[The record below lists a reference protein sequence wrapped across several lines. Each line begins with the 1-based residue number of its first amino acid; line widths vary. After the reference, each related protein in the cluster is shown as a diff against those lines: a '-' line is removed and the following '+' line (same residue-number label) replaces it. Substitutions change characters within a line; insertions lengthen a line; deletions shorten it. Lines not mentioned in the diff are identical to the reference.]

1 MKQFTTHIKW
11 PGLKRILQLG
21 GILGMAFACTDE
33 IAWDLKYQEEDLI
46 VVEGKI
52 TDEAKQHEVYLSK
65 PLYEMNGKPEPVSG
79 LIVEITDGRNIHP
92 LHEDRSR
99 PGTYLTS
106 AGFAGKVNQGYQL
119 RIHQGDKL
127 ITAISYL
134 RAVTPFQ
141 NMLIYPVQTNPPLFE
156 VNITDSD
163 EPAIVRLELDWS
175 HVPGYDTLS
184 YDQNHALIY
193 HYTLGTIDVNRMFPP
208 ERENVRFPP
217 GTLVFREKE
226 SVNVPYEEFLR
237 GMVSETD
244 FRGGVFDVLPGNAR
258 TNLTEGAI
266 GYFTAAQVIRDT
278 VVIE

>member
-1 MKQFTTHIKW
+1 MKQLTIHIKW
-11 PGLKRILQLG
+11 PGLKRILLLG

-33 IAWDLKYQEEDLI
+33 IGWDLNYQEEDLI

-52 TDEAKQHEVYLSK
+52 TDEAKQHEVTLTK
-65 PLYEMNGKPEPVSG
+65 PLYEMNGNPEPVSG

-92 LHEDRSR
+92 LNEDINR

-106 AGFAGKVNQGYQL
+106 ARFAGKVDQGYQL

-127 ITAISYL
+127 ITAVSYM
-134 RAVTPFQ
+134 RAVTAFQ
-141 NMLIYPVQTNPPLFE
+141 NMRIYPVQTNPPLFE
-156 VNITDSD
+156 VNIADSD

-175 HVPGYDTLS
+175 HVPGYDALS
-184 YDQNHALIY
+184 YDENHALIY

-226 SVNVPYEEFLR
+226 SVNVLYEEFLR
-237 GMVSETD
+237 GMISETD

>member
-1 MKQFTTHIKW
+1 MKQLSFHI
-11 PGLKRILQLG
+11 LLLVC
-21 GILGMAFACTDE
+21 ILGMTFACTDE
-33 IAWDLKYQEEDLI
+33 IGWDLKYQEMDLI

-52 TDEAKQHEVYLSK
+52 TDEAKPHEVILTK
-65 PLYEMNGKPEPVSG
+65 PLYEMNGNPEPVSG
-79 LIVEITDGRNIHP
+79 LVIEITDGRSIHP

-106 AGFAGKVNQGYQL
+106 SEFAGEVGSGYQL
-119 RIHQGDKL
+119 RIHQGENL

-134 RAVTPFQ
+134 REVTPFQ
-141 NMLIYPVQTNPPLFE
+141 FMRTYLVQTNPPLYE
-156 VNITDSD
+156 VHITDSD

-184 YDQNHALIY
+184 HEENHALIY

-208 ERENVRFPP
+208 DREAVRFPP
-217 GTLVFREKE
+217 GTIVFREKE
-226 SVNVPYEEFLR
+226 SVNGQYEEFLR
-237 GMVSETD
+237 GMVSEND

-266 GYFTAAQVIRDT
+266 GYFTATQVIRDT
-278 VVIE
+278 LVIE

>member
-1 MKQFTTHIKW
+1 
-11 PGLKRILQLG
+11 
-21 GILGMAFACTDE
+21 
-33 IAWDLKYQEEDLI
+33 
-46 VVEGKI
+46 
-52 TDEAKQHEVYLSK
+52 
-65 PLYEMNGKPEPVSG
+65 MNGDPEAVSG
-79 LIVEITDGRNIHP
+79 LVVEITDGRSIHP

-106 AGFAGKVNQGYQL
+106 PDFAGEAGRGYQL

-134 RAVTPFQ
+134 REVTPIQ
-141 NMLIYPVQTNPPLFE
+141 NMRPYQVQNNPPLYE
-156 VNITDSD
+156 VYITDSD

-184 YDQNHALIY
+184 HAENHALIY

-208 ERENVRFPP
+208 DREAVRFPP
-217 GTLVFREKE
+217 GTIVFREKE
-226 SVNVPYEEFLR
+226 SVNGQYEEFLR
-237 GMVSETD
+237 GMISETD

-266 GYFTAAQVIRDT
+266 GYFTATQVIRDT
-278 VVIE
+278 LVIE

>member
-1 MKQFTTHIKW
+1 MKPFSIHI
-11 PGLKRILQLG
+11 LLFVS
-21 GILGMAFACTDE
+21 ILGMTFACTDE
-33 IAWDLKYQEEDLI
+33 IGWDLKYQEMDLI

-52 TDEAKQHEVYLSK
+52 TDEAKAHEVVLTK
-65 PLYEMNGKPEPVSG
+65 ALYEMNGDPEAVSG
-79 LIVEITDGRNIHP
+79 LVVEITDGRSIHP

-106 AGFAGKVNQGYQL
+106 PDFAGEAGRGYQL

-134 RAVTPFQ
+134 REVTPIQ
-141 NMLIYPVQTNPPLFE
+141 NMRPYQVQNNPPLYE
-156 VNITDSD
+156 VYITDSD

-184 YDQNHALIY
+184 HAENHALIY

-208 ERENVRFPP
+208 DREAVRFPP
-217 GTLVFREKE
+217 GTIVFREKE
-226 SVNVPYEEFLR
+226 SVNGQYEEFLR
-237 GMVSETD
+237 GMISETD

-266 GYFTAAQVIRDT
+266 GYFTATQVIRDT
-278 VVIE
+278 LVIE